1 LLSISNAVLTRGITT
16 VFDGLTLQLSESRI
30 GLIGDNGAGKSSLFR
45 MACGLEAPQSGSVT
59 VQGLPAFRINA
70 QRPNLVGM
78 MFQNPDD
85 QIVFPTVQEELALG
99 LTATGLPRR
108 DAITRA
114 RAFLATRGLE
124 AWAERAISSLS
135 QGQRQ
140 HVCWL
145 AILLC
150 QPALILLDEPFA
162 SLDLPGQALL
172 HEDIALAPQQII
184 VSTHV
189 LEHLRG
195 FDRVIWLD
203 HGRVRADGAAES
215 VCAQYRDDV
224 AARIAA
230 RTAITR

>member
-1 LLSISNAVLTRGITT
+1 MLSISNAVLTRGITP
-16 VFDGLTLQLSESRI
+16 VFDGLTLQLNEPRI

-59 VQGLPAFRINA
+59 VQGLQAFRINA

-99 LTATGLPRR
+99 LAATGLPRR
-108 DAITRA
+108 EAISRA

-172 HEDIALAPQQII
+172 HDDMARVSQQFI

-189 LEHLRG
+189 LEHLRD

-203 HGRVRADGAAES
+203 SGRVRADGDAES
-215 VCAQYRDDV
+215 VCAQYRADV
-224 AARIAA
+224 AARIEA
-230 RTAITR
+230 RTAVTR